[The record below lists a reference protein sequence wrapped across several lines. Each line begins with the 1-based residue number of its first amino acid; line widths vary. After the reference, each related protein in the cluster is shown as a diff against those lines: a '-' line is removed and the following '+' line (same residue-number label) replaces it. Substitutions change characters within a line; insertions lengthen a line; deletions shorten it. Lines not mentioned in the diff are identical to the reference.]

1 MYVTS
6 SSKWLKHGDFLILDL
21 VFLQVAFMFAYYL
34 RNNQLIPYEV
44 ELYREVAF
52 VITGAS
58 IATGYLGE
66 SYEEILRRGYWKEF
80 KLLTKHVVI
89 VTAVVAGYLILIKK
103 TAEFSRAVLIL
114 YPIISIL
121 LLYPVRLGYK
131 HIIRKRASNSFA
143 SKRLALVASIENY
156 DKMIDV
162 FLDDKFSIYQ
172 VKGAGVI
179 NNDVNM
185 VPDEYRGVKLY
196 SRQEDFEI
204 MIQSNWVD
212 EVLISLP
219 RGMEAPEKF
228 ITHCRLMGITLHE
241 KIARLDLLE
250 GNNTIENIQG
260 YTVLT
265 HNIGGAS
272 AKAVFTKRAMDI
284 VGGIVG
290 VIITGILAIIVGPI
304 IKSKSPG
311 PIFFKQTR
319 VGRNGKLFE
328 MYKFRSMYMDAEER
342 KQELMAQNNIKDGFM
357 FKMDNDPRIIKGI
370 GNFIRKTSIDEFPQF
385 WNVLKGDMS
394 LVGTRPPLPQE
405 VEQYD
410 WHHYSRLAVKPGI
423 TGLWQVSGRSDI
435 TDFEEVV
442 RLDLQYIA
450 NWSLGQDI
458 KILLQTVKVV
468 FKREG
473 SK

>member
-1 MYVTS
+1 MHITS
-6 SSKWLKHGDFLILDL
+6 SSKWLKHSDFLILDL

-34 RNNQLIPYEV
+34 RSNQLIPYGV
-44 ELYREVAF
+44 EIYREVAF
-52 VITGAS
+52 VIAGADIVVS
-58 IATGYLGE
+58 YLGE
-66 SYEEILRRGYWKEF
+66 SYNEILRRGYWKEF
-80 KLLTKHVVI
+80 KSLVKHVLL
-89 VTAVVAGYLILIKK
+89 VTMIVVAYLFLVKE
-103 TAEFSRAVLIL
+103 TAQFSRTVLIL
-114 YPIISIL
+114 FPIISIL
-121 LLYPVRLGYK
+121 LLYPIRLGHK
-131 HIIRKRASNSFA
+131 HLLTRYASNSWA
-143 SKRLALVASIENY
+143 SKKLALVGSTENY
-156 DKMIDV
+156 EKMLDL

-172 VKGAGVI
+172 IVAAGVI
-179 NNDVNM
+179 NKDENM

-196 SRQEDFEI
+196 RRQEEFEK

-212 EVLISLP
+212 EVLINLP
-219 RGMEAPEKF
+219 RGMEAPDKF

-272 AKAVFTKRAMDI
+272 ARAAFTKRAMDV

-290 VIITGILAIIVGPI
+290 VIITGLLAVIIGPI
-304 IKSKSPG
+304 IKHRSPG

-319 VGRNGKLFE
+319 VGRNGKLFT

-442 RLDLQYIA
+442 KLDLQYIE

>member
-1 MYVTS
+1 MQ
-6 SSKWLKHGDFLILDL
+6 LAFL
-21 VFLQVAFMFAYYL
+21 FAYYL
-34 RNNQLIPYEV
+34 RNHQLIPYGLQ
-44 ELYREVAF
+44 LYREVAF
-52 VITGAS
+52 VIAGAD
-58 IATGYLGE
+58 IAVSYLGE
-66 SYEEILRRGYWKEF
+66 SYSGILKRGYWKEF
-80 KLLTKHVVI
+80 KALSKHVLI
-89 VTAVVAGYLILIKK
+89 VATLVVVYLFLIKQ
-103 TAEFSRAVLIL
+103 TAEFSRTVLIL
-114 YPIISIL
+114 FPIISIL
-121 LLYPVRLGYK
+121 MLYPIRIGHK
-131 HIIRKRASNSFA
+131 HILARHVSNSLV
-143 SKRLALVASIENY
+143 SKRLALVGSTENY
-156 DKMIDV
+156 EKMIDL

-172 VKGAGVI
+172 IVAAGVI
-179 NNDVNM
+179 NEDVNM
-185 VPDEYRGVKLY
+185 VPAEYRGVKLY
-196 SRQEDFEI
+196 KRQEDFES
-204 MIQSNWVD
+204 MLQSNWID

-241 KIARLDLLE
+241 KIARLDILE
-250 GNNTIENIQG
+250 GNNTIEDIQG
-260 YTVLT
+260 YTVVT
-265 HNIGGAS
+265 HSIGGAS
-272 AKAVFTKRAMDI
+272 AKAAFIKRAMDI
-284 VGGIVG
+284 AGGIVG
-290 VIITGILAIIVGPI
+290 VIITGLLAVIIGPI
-304 IKSKSPG
+304 IKHKSPG

-385 WNVLKGDMS
+385 WNVLMGDMS